1 VRATEVVLVQARRL
15 AIAGGAAAAIA
26 ALALFPT
33 VEANATS
40 RLSEPA
46 EKEIAKLLRL
56 GLPIRC
62 GGLHSRYVALTFDDG
77 PGPYSELALEILA
90 RVHARATFFLVGKEL
105 RYWPRVARRELRL
118 AALGDHTWT
127 HRDLLA
133 LPDSAVREELA
144 STRTAIQQETGLRVQ
159 LFRPPYGA
167 TSTRVGD
174 DATRL
179 GMLQVL
185 WSIDSRDSEGASW
198 SAIGAQV
205 ARQIRGGSIV
215 LMHEN
220 RGQTIRA
227 LKYLVLPLLRARHL
241 VTGPCRNCWR
251 SILHPGRRCWTASPA
266 AFRGRLRRRRE
277 RARHHRAADEDDD
290 EQQRDRDK
298 RVDADEQTF
307 RRRGARPQNV
317 PERGRLGLRARSTD
331 GDTDREG

>member
-1 VRATEVVLVQARRL
+1 LRAIDVLLVRVRRL
-15 AIAGGAAAAIA
+15 SIASGAAAAIA
-26 ALALFPT
+26 ALALFST
-33 VEANATS
+33 AEGKGS
-40 RLSEPA
+40 YRLSGSG

-56 GLPIRC
+56 DLPIRC

-90 RVHARATFFLVGKEL
+90 RAHAHATFFLVGKEL

-127 HRDLLA
+127 HTDLLA

-144 STRTAIQQETGLRVQ
+144 STRTAIQKETGLLVQ

-174 DATRL
+174 DAARL

-220 RGQTIRA
+220 HGQTIRA

-241 VTGPCRNCWR
+241 VTVTVPQLLALDPPSRAQVRDGLAGCLSRPVTV
-251 SILHPGRRCWTASPA
+251 PT
-266 AFRGRLRRRRE
+266 RE
-277 RARHHRAADEDDD
+277 RS
-290 EQQRDRDK
+290 
-298 RVDADEQTF
+298 TS
-307 RRRGARPQNV
+307 
-317 PERGRLGLRARSTD
+317 RSRT
-331 GDTDREG
+331 R